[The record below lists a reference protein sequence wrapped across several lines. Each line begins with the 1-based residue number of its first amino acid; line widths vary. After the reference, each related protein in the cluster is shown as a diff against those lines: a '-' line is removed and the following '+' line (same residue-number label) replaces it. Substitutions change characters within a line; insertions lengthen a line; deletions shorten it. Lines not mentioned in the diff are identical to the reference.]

1 MSIRTAI
8 LGYGR
13 SGSSM
18 HAGAIEKNE
27 PFEMVAA
34 CDIDPERQKQASER
48 FGCAIYDD
56 YHEMLDKEELDLVT
70 VVTRSSQHCEM
81 VCDCLKAGVNV
92 LVTKPWAVNA
102 SEASQMCAAA
112 EASGKLLVPWLPSRW
127 GRDLK
132 RLKELMAEGVI
143 GNVFLIRRAVCSFGT
158 RCDWQTEKQYGGG
171 YLLNWGPHIVD
182 PPVVLMGSP
191 VKSVYGRL
199 KQTINPGDVEDMF
212 LAIMNLENGTV
223 VQAEYSVAVESLANW
238 FIQGDR
244 GTIVIRGGKLT
255 IYKNTPGRPD
265 DPTKY
270 AAMKASDQEV
280 IEETLE
286 GAQYG
291 DEVQV
296 YAEAARALQGE
307 REFPVKPAHALE
319 LSRVLDAIRASD
331 EQNRVVSL

>member
-1 MSIRTAI
+1 MTIRTAI

-34 CDIDPERQKQASER
+34 CDIDPDRQKQASER
-48 FGCAIYDD
+48 FGCKIYDD
-56 YHEMLDKEELDLVT
+56 YHEMLDKEKLDLVT

-81 VCDCLKAGVNV
+81 TCDCLKAGVNV
-92 LVTKPWAVNA
+92 LVTKPWATSVA
-102 SEASQMCAAA
+102 EGSQMCAAA
-112 EASGKLLVPWLPSRW
+112 EESGKLLIPWLPARW

-132 RLKELMAEGVI
+132 RLKELMAEEAI

-158 RCDWQTEKQYGGG
+158 RCDWQTEKQHGGG

-191 VKSVYGRL
+191 VKSVYGRM
-199 KQTINPGDVEDMF
+199 KQTVNPGDVEDLF
-212 LAIMNLENGTV
+212 LAIMNLDNGTV
-223 VQAEYSVAVESLANW
+223 VQAEYSVAVESLPNW

-244 GTIVIRGGKLT
+244 GTIVIRGDKLT
-255 IYKNTPGRPD
+255 IYENTPGRPD

-296 YAEAARALQGE
+296 YAEAAQALQGE
-307 REFPVKPAHALE
+307 REFPVKPSHALE
-319 LSRVLDAIRASD
+319 LSRVFDAIRASN
-331 EQNRVVSL
+331 EQNQVVAL